1 MANHLSS
8 YVWPAAILDADFAIK
23 LGRLKKYKIIED
35 ILPVYVEKLL
45 IHEYVYENEVLTP
58 KEAKEQI
65 DTLIIN
71 GRAEIVN
78 EYTIARLGANLFT
91 IYEDIIEKLRRVKKT
106 REHGNHWGEI
116 VSIAFAQ
123 TANIP
128 YFLSDEADQQAFI
141 NGNFS
146 SPIQVVRIENLVLT
160 MRESGGR
167 RKDAL
172 LVWSIS
178 GYSKERFNSELWP
191 LD

>member
-91 IYEDIIEKLRRVKKT
+91 PSVRID
-106 REHGNHWGEI
+106 
-116 VSIAFAQ
+116 
-123 TANIP
+123 
-128 YFLSDEADQQAFI
+128 
-141 NGNFS
+141 
-146 SPIQVVRIENLVLT
+146 VVRYFSVIV
-160 MRESGGR
+160 
-167 RKDAL
+167 K
-172 LVWSIS
+172 
-178 GYSKERFNSELWP
+178 
-191 LD
+191 

>member
-1 MANHLSS
+1 MSNQS

-35 ILPVYVEKLL
+35 ILPNYVGELL

-65 DTLIIN
+65 DTLIKS

-78 EYTIARLGANLFT
+78 EDTIAKLGTLSFM
-91 IYEDIIEKLRRVKKT
+91 IYEDTIEKLRREKKT
-106 REHGNHWGEI
+106 RENGSHWGEI

-128 YFLSDEADQQAFI
+128 YFLSDETDQQAFI
-141 NGNFS
+141 NSNFS
-146 SPIQVVRIENLVLT
+146 SPIQVVRIEDLVLT
-160 MRESGGR
+160 MKALGGR

-172 LVWSIS
+172 MIWAIA
-178 GYSKERFNSELWP
+178 GYSKERFNNELWSR
-191 LD
+191 D